1 MIYYLEDD
9 VNIRDL
15 TVYAL
20 TQAGYSARGFG
31 DAQELFAALAEET
44 PELVLLDIM
53 LPGIDGLEVLRRL
66 RDDPRSARPPIMML
80 TAKGTEFDKV
90 VGLNDGADDY
100 LAKPFGMMELIARV
114 GALLRRA
121 ASPVDSAAELTSGPI
136 VLSAASRTVKVGGES
151 VDLTRKEFDLLQA
164 LLRHPGQ
171 VLTRDQL
178 LADVWGIDFA
188 GETRTVDVHIQTLR
202 QKLATADKEASSFI
216 ETVYGVGYRLKSADN
231 G

>member
-66 RDDPRSARPPIMML
+66 RDDPRSARLPIMML

-121 ASPVDSAAELTSGPI
+121 ASPVGPAAELTSGPI
-136 VLSAASRTVKVGGES
+136 ALSAASRTVKVGGEP

-188 GETRTVDVHIQTLR
+188 GETRTVDVHVQTLR
-202 QKLATADKEASSFI
+202 QKLAAADREASSFI